1 MKNIEK
7 SLFEGFIDDI
17 LGSAK
22 SSIGGS
28 GYDAEA
34 AASAEFEQKFLQ
46 RGQKAFNS
54 AWKSDGIDLNKSGI
68 SSAAPVA
75 TAATLGL
82 NPSGQPIPAP
92 APATPV
98 ATAAGLGL
106 TPSGQPVAQAAPQTA
121 QQGQQTPAQPA
132 ASPNI
137 NMTYQGKP
145 AAGASSNLIQPT
157 KAQPTQQPGLKYS
170 TTIPA
175 KPTAAAQQ
183 PAAAPAQSATQAAP
197 AQKRTGGRVK
207 GYLSTN
213 PRAVARRQAN
223 AAKKGAP
230 TKQPT
235 AQAQA
240 PAQPKAAGNQPISI
254 GGQKLNPKNPEHAKL
269 IQKVQTAA
277 KPRARYNPKTKKYD
291 PVQEAYILSL
301 KEFKEDKKLQTL
313 NSLFNSIMLSEASSP
328 NGISPSEF
336 MWDIITQ
343 QMRGMDLEKHPN
355 HKKNILS
362 LLTRWENALK
372 KQVQS
377 SQGEFKGFQ
386 GDTKEAFND
395 LAELLSSIAFASL
408 SPTKQQGRRTP

>member
-17 LGSAK
+17 LGSTK

-92 APATPV
+92 APAPATPV

-106 TPSGQPVAQAAPQTA
+106 TPSGQPIAT
-121 QQGQQTPAQPA
+121 QQGQKTAAQPAA

-145 AAGASSNLIQPT
+145 AAGASSNLIQPA

-175 KPTAAAQQ
+175 KPAAAAQQ
-183 PAAAPAQSATQAAP
+183 PAAAPAAQAAP

-223 AAKKGAP
+223 AAKKGVA
-230 TKQPT
+230 TTQPT
-235 AQAQA
+235 AQPAQA

-301 KEFKEDKKLQTL
+301 KELKEDKKLQTL

-377 SQGEFKGFQ
+377 SQGEFTGFQ